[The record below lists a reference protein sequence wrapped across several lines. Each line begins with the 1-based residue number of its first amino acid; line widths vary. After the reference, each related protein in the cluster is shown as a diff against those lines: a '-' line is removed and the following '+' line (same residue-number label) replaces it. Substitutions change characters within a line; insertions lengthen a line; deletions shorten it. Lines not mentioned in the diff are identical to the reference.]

1 MKENIIS
8 SVFIYLMSIYFLVKS
23 FDLPIESAKF
33 PRMVSILLIIL
44 TTIYVFLQSM
54 KNNCQESKQKG
65 KDLVIKKLIYV
76 IITTTLYLISLGV
89 LGYLISTPI
98 YLAVTMILLGS
109 KNKKTIF
116 LVSTISVVLIYV
128 GFKVLLNVPIPQG
141 ILFK

>member
-1 MKENIIS
+1 MRENIIS

-44 TTIYVFLQSM
+44 TTIYVLQSIRQNS
-54 KNNCQESKQKG
+54 KESKQKG
-65 KDLVIKKLIYV
+65 KDLVIRKLIYV
-76 IITTTLYLISLGV
+76 FVTTSLYLISLGV

-98 YLAVTMILLGS
+98 YLVATMLLLGS

-116 LVSTISVVLIYV
+116 LVTTISVTLIYV

-141 ILFK
+141 ILF